1 MILASKPCRSEIR
14 FFFHRNNQSARP
26 VAEAAFIALR
36 PDTTYFSKD
45 YSSMSEIFLDDQII
59 TIRVEA
65 NDIPSL
71 RATLNSYLRLFRL
84 CVDTLSDI

>member
-1 MILASKPCRSEIR
+1 MILASKQCRSEIR
-14 FFFHRNNQSARP
+14 FFFHRNNQRARL
-26 VAEAAFIALR
+26 VAEAAFSALR
-36 PDTTYFSKD
+36 PDSTYFSKD
-45 YSSMSEIFLDDQII
+45 YSTTSEIFLDDHII

>member
-1 MILASKPCRSEIR
+1 MILARTPCRSEIR
-14 FFFHRNNQSARP
+14 FFFHRNNQSARS

-45 YSSMSEIFLDDQII
+45 YSSTSEIFLDDQII
-59 TIRVEA
+59 TTRVEA

>member
-1 MILASKPCRSEIR
+1 MILASRQCRSEIR
-14 FFFHRNNQSARP
+14 FFFHRNNQRARL
-26 VAEAAFIALR
+26 VAEAAFFALR
-36 PDTTYFSKD
+36 PDSTYFSKD
-45 YSSMSEIFLDDQII
+45 YSSTSEIFLDDHIM

-71 RATLNSYLRLFRL
+71 RATLNSYLRLFHL